1 METNDGG
8 RDMGDRREV
17 RARIRDGDAGAFGE
31 VFDAYAR
38 SVYNHAFRLT
48 GDWSTA
54 EDVVSLTFLEAWR
67 LRGRLDAEGGSPRP
81 WLLGIATNVARN
93 TRRAHRRHSAAV
105 ARLPRPEAVRDFAD
119 EVAGN
124 LDDQAYLRAV
134 RTAVDRLRRPEREVL
149 ALCAWGGLDYAAA
162 AEALGIP
169 VGTVR
174 SGSPGPARS
183 SPRSSATGNP
193 TAGADRQEAAT
204 APWPGPSRRGTSE
217 RQAVPRRRSVLPGHP
232 ARRGPGPPAGPS
244 PRLEGA
250 PDA

>member
-1 METNDGG
+1 M
-8 RDMGDRREV
+8 

-31 VFDAYAR
+31 VFDTYAR

-174 SGSPGPARS
+174 SRLSRAR
-183 SPRSSATGNP
+183 AKLAAQLG
-193 TAGADRQEAAT
+193 DRE
-204 APWPGPSRRGTSE
+204 PDGGRGQT
-217 RQAVPRRRSVLPGHP
+217 RGGHTP
-232 ARRGPGPPAGPS
+232 VAGPIQ
-244 PRLEGA
+244 EGNQ
-250 PDA
+250 

>member
-1 METNDGG
+1 METNDG
-8 RDMGDRREV
+8 DTGDRREL

-54 EDVVSLTFLEAWR
+54 EDIVSLTFLEAWR

-93 TRRAHRRHSAAV
+93 TRRAGRRHAAAV
-105 ARLPRPEAVRDFAD
+105 ARLPRPESVRDFAD

-124 LDDQAYLRAV
+124 LDDKAYLKAV

-149 ALCAWGGLDYAAA
+149 ALCVWGGLDYAAA

-174 SGSPGPARS
+174 SRLSRARTKLAAQLGTEPG
-183 SPRSSATGNP
+183 G
-193 TAGADRQEAAT
+193 G
-204 APWPGPSRRGTSE
+204 RGQTKGG
-217 RQAVPRRRSVLPGHP
+217 RTPV
-232 ARRGPGPPAGPS
+232 AGPIQ
-244 PRLEGA
+244 EGKQ
-250 PDA
+250 